1 MGSEMVQG
9 DAVRLP
15 LSAGQQGVWFAHQLD
30 ASGQKYNCAEYIAVD
45 GPLDLALLDGAWS
58 LLRAEADIVRIRT
71 VVRDDGGL
79 WQVLDPE
86 HATVLP
92 MTDFAGAADPEAEAL
107 RWMRE
112 DVRRPLDLAAGPIS
126 RFALLRLSG
135 KRYFFYYR
143 IHHVVVDGYGVHLL
157 GRRLAEIYSQLAA
170 GRNEVEPVF
179 GSLTELLAEE
189 SAYRASADFPADR
202 AYWLERFAD
211 LPEPLR
217 VPGRPGAAA
226 ELPEELLRLRL
237 AAPIAPDDLDLLR
250 AAAAATGTTW
260 QILFTAI
267 VGVYLH
273 RVTNRRDIVLGLPVT
288 GRRSIASRRTPGMT
302 TNSVPVRL
310 AVSPG
315 ESLARLV
322 PRLTREIGDAL
333 RHERFRLEDLQREL
347 APEGEIGAL
356 LGPIVNFMPYGG
368 PLRFG
373 NTPATSH
380 NLASGPTLDL
390 FVTVR
395 PEPGGEAL
403 SLVLEANPERH
414 DLEGLTAHRKR
425 FLAFLRAA
433 VGAPD
438 APVASL
444 DVLGPEERH
453 RLLVELNGTALA
465 VPDRTVPAL
474 VAERAAAAPE
484 HVALVDGARTVTYA
498 ELDTRAERLARLLAE
513 RGVGPEDFVALALPR
528 SPELVVAMLAVFK
541 AGAAFVPVDMTYPA
555 ERIAYTLDDSAPA
568 CVITTAALEARV
580 PGKAPRIL
588 LDEDGVD
595 AHEGAAVAGGSRP
608 PLPGPD
614 PDHPAYVVYTSGST
628 GSPKGVVVPHRG
640 LGNLVADHIRRYG
653 LDTGSRV
660 LQLVSPGFD
669 VAMADIWP
677 TLAAGGRLV
686 LAPAGRT
693 VTGPALA
700 RLLRA
705 EGVTQAAVPP
715 VFLARMAADD
725 LPELR
730 VLITGGEPV
739 APEVLRRWATGRRM
753 FNEYGVTEAT
763 VTTTVSR
770 PLSPAGAP
778 PIGGP
783 VANSRVYVLDDS
795 MAPVLPGVVGELYI
809 AGAGLARGYL
819 RRPELTAGR
828 FVPCP
833 YGAPGSRMYRTGDL
847 VRWRDDGQLEYV
859 ERADHQ
865 VKIRGFRIEPGEI
878 EAVLARHPSVGT
890 AIVAVRENG
899 PGRKRLVAYV
909 VTAPGSTA
917 PDPGELRGFAA
928 RSLPDH
934 MVPAAVVPLEAVPVT
949 PNGKVDRRALP
960 EPDFSA
966 AVPGRPPCDA
976 REETLCELFAEVLGL
991 ERFGVEDSF
1000 FDRGGDSITALQL
1013 VSRSH
1018 SAGLCIEPA
1027 DVFRYPTVAELAP
1040 HARERADGDAT
1051 GGDDEVVGAGP
1062 VAGVPALRRAAR
1074 LLRTPAGA
1082 GHESVLLRVPAGAGF
1097 DAVAEAVRALVDR
1110 HDALRLRLAVNGAGG
1125 WDAVTLPPGT
1135 FGAPELV
1142 TRAGPDSFG
1151 EPFGDLFED
1160 ACAAARSRLS
1170 PADGLMAQSV
1180 FFDAGP
1186 DRAGRLLLVAHALV
1200 VDAESWRVL
1209 LADLAAAWEDV
1220 VAGRAVAPGPA
1231 GASVRAWAAR
1241 RAAPDLPDDGANPGP
1256 ATGRTRSLRMTLPA
1270 SEFGALRTTL
1280 AGLYRA
1286 DPGEVLATGLAL
1298 AYARWANR
1306 PEDDAAGGAVRLEWR
1321 RRDAAAG
1328 RTVGPLTDAVA
1339 VRLDTDGASWDEVC
1353 AGSPSVAGVLK
1364 GAKERL
1370 RAPGVTAGAPP
1381 LLALYDRGLLR
1392 LAGGG
1397 DGRLFGD
1404 GDGPAGHDGDWLPV
1418 AGPDGPHSAFSFA
1431 AEPVTVPAGSV
1442 AFTTVAYDL
1451 GAEPELD
1458 VTVVWDGDR
1467 YTDSAVKE
1475 LTESWSTALAGLVAH
1490 GRSAGAGGLTPSDL
1504 PLVDLDQAGID
1515 ALAAAHPG
1523 LSDVLPLTPLQEG
1536 LLFHSVLAKDGAD
1549 AYAAQLVF
1557 DLEGPLDPVAL
1568 RAAAGALLGRHAGL
1582 RAAFRHED
1590 VARPVQIICED
1601 VRIPWRERDLTGLPE
1616 EGRQEEARRLATA
1629 ERGHRFDMTA
1639 PPLLRFLVLRLGK
1652 DRHRLL
1658 LTAHHILWDGWST
1671 AILVR
1676 ELFTLYA
1683 RGGDASV
1690 LPPAPPHRDHLAWL
1704 AGRDRPAAR
1713 HAWAAAL
1720 RGLPGPTLVADDA
1733 PEPAPAQQ
1741 HLTELLDEELTAAL
1755 VARAQAHGV
1764 TLNTVVQ
1771 VAWGLLLAAMT
1782 GADDVVFGASVSGRP
1797 PELPGVE
1804 DMVGLLTN
1812 TVPVRLRLRA
1822 GEPVPRTLARVQR
1835 EQTALLPHHHLGLGD
1850 IQRQASGPDGGAAP
1864 GPGGGGLFDTAI
1876 TFVNHSFDAEDPAAA
1891 GGLRLVS
1898 FDVDDGTHYPLRL
1911 AAVPGRS
1918 LTLRL
1923 GHRPDVFSRARAR
1936 RLLGR
1941 LVRTLETLAHGDP
1954 VL

>member
-1 MGSEMVQG
+1 MVQG

-45 GPLDLALLDGAWS
+45 GPLDVALLGRAWG

-71 VVRDDGGL
+71 VVREADGL
-79 WQVLDPE
+79 RQVLDPE
-86 HATVLP
+86 HAAVLP
-92 MTDFAGAADPEAEAL
+92 LVDLADATDPEAEAL

-126 RFALLRLSG
+126 RFALLGLSRR
-135 KRYFFYYR
+135 KYFFYYR
-143 IHHVVVDGYGVHLL
+143 IHHVVVDGYAVHLL
-157 GRRLAEIYSQLAA
+157 GRRLAEIYSLLAA
-170 GRNEVEPVF
+170 GRNDVEPAF
-179 GSLTELLAEE
+179 GPLTELLAEE
-189 SAYRASADFPADR
+189 SAYRASADFAADR
-202 AYWLERFAD
+202 AYWLERFSD
-211 LPEPLR
+211 RPEPLR
-217 VPGRPGAAA
+217 VPGRPG
-226 ELPEELLRLRL
+226 PGTDPPDELLRLRL

-250 AAAAATGTTW
+250 ATAAATGTTW
-260 QILFTAI
+260 QIVFTAI

-273 RVTNRRDIVLGLPVT
+273 RVTNRQEIVLGLPVT
-288 GRRSIASRRTPGMT
+288 GRRSVASRRTPGMA

-310 AVSPG
+310 DVSPG
-315 ESLARLV
+315 ASLARLV

-347 APEGEIGAL
+347 APEGGIGAL

-373 NTPATSH
+373 DIPATSH
-380 NLASGPTLDL
+380 NLASGPTPDL

-395 PEPGGEAL
+395 PEPGGEAM
-403 SLVLEANPERH
+403 SLVLEGNPELH
-414 DLEGLTAHRKR
+414 DLTSLTAHQER
-425 FLAFLRAA
+425 FLSFLRAA
-433 VGAPD
+433 AGAPD

-444 DVLGPEERH
+444 DVLGPGERH

-465 VPDRTVPAL
+465 VPNRTVPGL
-474 VAERAAAAPE
+474 VAERAAAAPGR
-484 HVALVDGARTVTYA
+484 VALVDGARTVTYA
-498 ELDTRAERLARLLAE
+498 ELDARAERLARLLAG
-513 RGVGPEDFVALALPR
+513 RGVGPEDRVALALPR
-528 SPELVVAMLAVFK
+528 SPELVVAMLAVLR

-568 CVITTAALEARV
+568 YVITTAALEARV
-580 PGKAPRIL
+580 PGRAPRVL
-588 LDEDGVD
+588 LDEDRVSTD
-595 AHEGAAVAGGSRP
+595 EGPAVADRSRA

-614 PDHPAYVVYTSGST
+614 PDHPAYVIHTSGST

-640 LGNLVADHIRRYG
+640 LSNLVEDHIRRYG
-653 LDTGSRV
+653 LGADSRV

-693 VTGPALA
+693 VTGPALV
-700 RLLRA
+700 RLLRT
-705 EGVTQAAVPP
+705 ERVTQAAVPP
-715 VFLARMAADD
+715 VLLARMAADD
-725 LPELR
+725 LPDLR

-739 APEVLRRWATGRRM
+739 APEVLRRWAAGRRM

-770 PLSPAGAP
+770 PLSPVGVP

-783 VANSRVYVLDDS
+783 VANSRVYVLDDA

-819 RRPELTAGR
+819 HRPGLTAGR

-833 YGAPGSRMYRTGDL
+833 YGTPGSRMYRTGDL
-847 VRWRDDGQLEYV
+847 VRRRDDGQLEYV
-859 ERADHQ
+859 DRADQ
-865 VKIRGFRIEPGEI
+865 QIKIRGFRVEPGEI

-890 AIVAVRENG
+890 AIATVRENG

-909 VTAPGSTA
+909 VPAPGSAA

-966 AVPGRPPCDA
+966 AVSGRPPRDA

-991 ERFGVEDSF
+991 ERLGVEDSF
-1000 FDRGGDSITALQL
+1000 FDRGGDSVTALQL
-1013 VSRSH
+1013 VARAH
-1018 SAGLCIEPA
+1018 AAGLRIEPG

-1040 HARERADGDAT
+1040 RAHEGADRDT
-1051 GGDDEVVGAGP
+1051 PGGGDEVVGAGR
-1062 VAGVPALRRAAR
+1062 VAGVPALDRAAR

-1082 GHESVLLRVPAGAGF
+1082 GHESVLLRVPAGARF
-1097 DAVAEAVRALVDR
+1097 EAVAEAVRTVVDR
-1110 HDALRLRLAVNGAGG
+1110 HDALRLRLSVKGDGA
-1125 WDAVTLPPGT
+1125 WEAETSPPGT
-1135 FGAPELV
+1135 FGAAELV
-1142 TRAGPDSFG
+1142 RRAEPGSPG
-1151 EPFGDLFED
+1151 EPFGDLVEE
-1160 ACAAARSRLS
+1160 ARAAGSRLS
-1170 PADGLMAQSV
+1170 PADGLMAQAV

-1186 DRAGRLLLVAHALV
+1186 DRTGRLLLVAHALV

-1209 LADLAAAWEDV
+1209 LADLAAAWADV
-1220 VAGRAVAPGPA
+1220 VAERPVAPGPA
-1231 GASVRAWAAR
+1231 DASLRTWAAR
-1241 RAAPDLPDDGANPGP
+1241 RAAPDRSADGSYPGP

-1280 AGLYRA
+1280 SGLYRA
-1286 DPGEVLATGLAL
+1286 EPGEVLATGLAL
-1298 AYARWANR
+1298 AYARWAGR
-1306 PEDDAAGGAVRLEWR
+1306 PQEEAAEASVAMEWR
-1321 RRDAAAG
+1321 RRDGGAG
-1328 RTVGPLTDAVA
+1328 RTVGPLTDALA
-1339 VRLDTDGASWDEVC
+1339 VRLDTDGAAWDEVC

-1364 GAKERL
+1364 RAKERL
-1370 RAPGVTAGAPP
+1370 RAAEPAVGAPP
-1381 LLALYDRGLLR
+1381 LLALYDRGLLP
-1392 LAGGG
+1392 LADGGGGLPPAGGPPGG
-1397 DGRLFGD
+1397 DS
-1404 GDGPAGHDGDWLPV
+1404 PAGPHGDWLPV
-1418 AGPDGPHSAFSFA
+1418 AGPDGALSAFSFA
-1431 AEPVTVPAGSV
+1431 AEPVAVPAGSV
-1442 AFTTVAYDL
+1442 AFTTVAYDV
-1451 GAEPELD
+1451 GAGPELD

-1475 LTESWSTALAGLVAH
+1475 LTESWSTVLAGLVAH
-1490 GRSAGAGGLTPSDL
+1490 GRSAGAGGLTPCDV

-1536 LLFHSVLAKDGAD
+1536 LLFHSVLARDGAD

-1568 RAAAGALLGRHAGL
+1568 RAAAAALLGRHTAL

-1590 VARPVQIICED
+1590 VARPVQIICDD
-1601 VRIPWRERDLTGLPE
+1601 VRIPWRERDLSEIPDGPRE
-1616 EGRQEEARRLATA
+1616 EEARRLAAA
-1629 ERGHRFDMTA
+1629 ERGRRFDMTA
-1639 PPLLRFLVLRLGK
+1639 PPLLRFLVLRLGE

-1683 RGGDASV
+1683 RGGDVST

-1704 AGRDRPAAR
+1704 ADRDREAAGR
-1713 HAWAAAL
+1713 AWSAAL
-1720 RGLPGPTLVADDA
+1720 RGLPGPTLVADGA
-1733 PEPAPAQQ
+1733 PEPAPPQQ
-1741 HLTELLDEELTAAL
+1741 HLTERLGEETTASL
-1755 VARAQAHGV
+1755 VARTRAHGV

-1771 VAWGLLLAAMT
+1771 YAWGLLLAAMT
-1782 GADDVVFGASVSGRP
+1782 GSDDVVFGASVSGRP

-1822 GEPVPRTLARVQR
+1822 GEPLPEALARLQR
-1835 EQTALLPHHHLGLGD
+1835 EQTTLLAHHHPGLGH
-1850 IQRQASGPDGGAAP
+1850 IQRQASGPDGAAVPGSGGA
-1864 GPGGGGLFDTAI
+1864 GLFDTAI
-1876 TFVNHSFDAEDPAAA
+1876 TFVNHSFDAEGPAAA

-1898 FDVDDGTHYPLRL
+1898 SDVDDGTHYPLRL

-1941 LVRTLETLAHGDP
+1941 LVHTLEAFANGDP